1 MRRGIKL
8 FKSLTLSLALVLG
21 LAGAP
26 AGATEFQNDVSATSS
41 DAVSETMTK
50 PCGDVTFHAI
60 EGTPVHIDGG
70 VSLDDA
76 VSVEVAARDYDQYR
90 NQYVYEN
97 LDYYEQRFYDGL
109 EDMAKQYI
117 NTNVDSTLCLYAD
130 WAGKDLWFMDGVSYE
145 GLSRKR
151 AEDLYMIFAFQNP
164 QYYFMANYIAVY
176 EYDTLLCPGIYDDF
190 IYGTTRANCT
200 ERFFNKVDSVVNRVK
215 GYGGDYALAKAA
227 HDEVCNLVTYEH
239 NNYDQTAWSTFMLGK
254 TVCSGYSKAYTM
266 VANACN
272 IETCCDISNVPNYEH
287 AWNRAYVDGN
297 WYYVDCTWDDD
308 YYEYNSIA
316 YEFFL
321 IGKDTLSY
329 LDWSPAHDTQESLW
343 GLLPEC
349 PIDYSPSNPPSGD
362 EPPAK
367 KLSSAGIF
375 ILQSDRNG
383 VLAGLTTNLG
393 DNSNLEYSWYATND
407 NGNSWA
413 LLKDWTQA
421 DEWLAWTP
429 PIYGDYIIVGKVR
442 EKGSSEVFS
451 DATNISYHPH
461 IKGKCQMP
469 YAGGGYLIGVESY
482 ENPNQSYKYEMMV
495 LDCTLLAAG
504 KDAWIYTT
512 GKCGVSTGN
521 ALWTV
526 WQPQYGYY
534 WTLFRVYDENDV
546 LLDEAC
552 YGFVNAY

>member
-21 LAGAP
+21 LAGTP
-26 AGATEFQNDVSATSS
+26 AGATELQNDVSATSS
-41 DAVSETMTK
+41 DAMSETMTK

-97 LDYYEQRFYDGL
+97 L
-109 EDMAKQYI
+109 
-117 NTNVDSTLCLYAD
+117 
-130 WAGKDLWFMDGVSYE
+130 
-145 GLSRKR
+145 
-151 AEDLYMIFAFQNP
+151 
-164 QYYFMANYIAVY
+164 
-176 EYDTLLCPGIYDDF
+176 
-190 IYGTTRANCT
+190 
-200 ERFFNKVDSVVNRVK
+200 
-215 GYGGDYALAKAA
+215 
-227 HDEVCNLVTYEH
+227 
-239 NNYDQTAWSTFMLGK
+239 
-254 TVCSGYSKAYTM
+254 
-266 VANACN
+266 
-272 IETCCDISNVPNYEH
+272 
-287 AWNRAYVDGN
+287 
-297 WYYVDCTWDDD
+297 D

-421 DEWLAWTP
+421 DEWLMWTP

-482 ENPNQSYKYEMMV
+482 ENPNQSYKYEMLV

-526 WQPQYGYY
+526 WQLQYGYY